1 MIWMTKL
8 HISLKKGKE
17 TKRKER
23 KGKDGVQT
31 ADPSSCCCFVGQ
43 HYISRFMEK
52 AEHHFST

>member
-8 HISLKKGKE
+8 HISLKKG
-17 TKRKER
+17 KER